1 LLARRRVATEKYDA
15 NVNQI
20 TILVLTNGD
29 VMSETPNQ
37 NRLEAVLNSWNHN
50 NTILLNLLRALPEG
64 GLEARALESRPQSGF
79 DAGVRKV

>member
-1 LLARRRVATEKYDA
+1 
-15 NVNQI
+15 
-20 TILVLTNGD
+20 
-29 VMSETPNQ
+29 MSETPNQ

-50 NTILLNLLRALPEG
+50 NTILLNLLRALPDG